1 DRRAL
6 PAPAPAA
13 AGTGAR
19 RPGDR
24 PETGLGRTVAA
35 VWRDV
40 LGLEHIGA
48 DDNFF
53 DLGGHSL
60 LMVRVQARLAEA
72 LGRDIPVVDL
82 FRYPTVRTLARHL
95 ADEGR
100 PRPAGGAAGR
110 RRAEE
115 RKLQQGTRT
124 PRRRPVA
131 PRNSGDK

>member
-1 DRRAL
+1 
-6 PAPAPAA
+6 
-13 AGTGAR
+13 
-19 RPGDR
+19 
-24 PETGLGRTVAA
+24 
-35 VWRDV
+35 
-40 LGLEHIGA
+40 
-48 DDNFF
+48 
-53 DLGGHSL
+53 
-60 LMVRVQARLAEA
+60 MVRVQARLSEA

-95 ADEGR
+95 AGEGR